1 MSAQGVES
9 IYGTNLVRISGD
21 EKDGIYE
28 SVITVPT
35 STATNVFQVTIND
48 SIVDIWGNYGYPED
62 SATVSVENA
71 LSETDAPVLSELSVD
86 RTEVDV
92 TNDSAEVTFQ
102 IRITDESGI
111 TDSFENI
118 RTYMSAQGVESI
130 YGTNL
135 VRISG
140 DEKDG
145 IYESVITVPTS
156 TATNVFQVTINDSIV
171 DIWGNYGYPED
182 SATVSVIK
190 N

>member
-1 MSAQGVES
+1 
-9 IYGTNLVRISGD
+9 
-21 EKDGIYE
+21 
-28 SVITVPT
+28 
-35 STATNVFQVTIND
+35 
-48 SIVDIWGNYGYPED
+48 
-62 SATVSVENA
+62 
-71 LSETDAPVLSELSVD
+71 
-86 RTEVDV
+86 
-92 TNDSAEVTFQ
+92 
-102 IRITDESGI
+102 
-111 TDSFENI
+111 
-118 RTYMSAQGVESI
+118 MSAQGVESI